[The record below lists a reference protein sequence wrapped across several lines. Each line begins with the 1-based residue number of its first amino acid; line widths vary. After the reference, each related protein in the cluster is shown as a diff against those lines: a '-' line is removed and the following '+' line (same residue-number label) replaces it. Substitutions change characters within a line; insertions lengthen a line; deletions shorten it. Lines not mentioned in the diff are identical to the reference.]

1 MGGFILDKVS
11 NGDDRTCHHLTH
23 RMDEEPSLGNGSVMK
38 ELAHLQSDSGT
49 RLAIGGTA
57 GEVTELS

>member
-1 MGGFILDKVS
+1 MEEVL

-23 RMDEEPSLGNGSVMK
+23 RMGEEPSLGNGSVMK
-38 ELAHLQSDSGT
+38 ELAHLQYDSGT

>member
-1 MGGFILDKVS
+1 MEEVS
-11 NGDDRTCHHLTH
+11 NGDDRTCHHLNTH
-23 RMDEEPSLGNGSVMK
+23 RMDEEPSLGNGSVIK
-38 ELAHLQSDSGT
+38 ELAHLQPDTGT

>member
-1 MGGFILDKVS
+1 MEEVL

-23 RMDEEPSLGNGSVMK
+23 RMDEDEEPSLGNGSVMK